1 MSPQERSWV
10 QAPTY
15 YDSILKVLGKIK
27 VYILRSFFLLQAEGI
42 LQETR
47 SVVQVL
53 DQIQKEKTSEM
64 DIYLRTFK

>member
-1 MSPQERSWV
+1 MR
-10 QAPTY
+10 
-15 YDSILKVLGKIK
+15 
-27 VYILRSFFLLQAEGI
+27 FFLLQAEGI

-64 DIYLRTFK
+64 DMYLRTFK